1 MGEECDNPV
10 VMEFSQRGLPAWVVI
25 VTAII
30 APILLGILFTMAI
43 DAGRL
48 PDSEWRSDPK
58 TAGQTQAYT
67 NEGIVFLYVVVQFI
81 FLIVAP
87 FTMTRRP
94 GVRAAFWAIATPL
107 CLLLSLIAT
116 IGQMAG

>member
-1 MGEECDNPV
+1 V
-10 VMEFSQRGLPAWVVI
+10 TQFSQRGLPTWVVI
-25 VTAII
+25 VTAVV
-30 APILLGILFTMAI
+30 APILFGVLFTVAI

-48 PDSEWRSDPK
+48 SDSEWRSDP
-58 TAGQTQAYT
+58 TAGHTQAYT
-67 NEGIVFLYVVVQFI
+67 NEAIVFLYVAVQFV

-87 FTMTRRP
+87 FAMTKRP
-94 GVRAAFWAIATPL
+94 HLRAAFWAIATPL